1 MQNKKLLILSI
12 ILMLLGAAFSACTGP
27 TGSQGATGPIG
38 PAGPQGVAGPP
49 GQAGVSGP
57 AGPSGPSGPAGPAG
71 KAADITE
78 IFNKADTKLG
88 LWAAQPGTAPRMLEL
103 TDHFNIMWFAG
114 QAGNWDVVMF
124 EAYRVE
130 ETIKANV
137 IVRPARKAA
146 LEAWSKPT
154 VESIQ
159 QAAKDK
165 NLDAFVKA
173 YDTSVAGCNACH
185 LVMGGGPLANMKAY
199 KVTRPTVP
207 LYSNIDLKP

>member
-1 MQNKKLLILSI
+1 MI
-12 ILMLLGAAFSACTGP
+12 
-27 TGSQGATGPIG
+27 
-38 PAGPQGVAGPP
+38 
-49 GQAGVSGP
+49 
-57 AGPSGPSGPAGPAG
+57 
-71 KAADITE
+71 
-78 IFNKADTKLG
+78 
-88 LWAAQPGTAPRMLEL
+88 EL
-103 TDHFNIMWFAG
+103 TDHFNIMWFGA

-137 IVRPARKAA
+137 IVRPARKEA

-173 YDTSVAGCNACH
+173 YDTAVAGCNACH
-185 LVMGGGPLANMKAY
+185 LVQGGGPLANMKGF
-199 KVTRPTVP
+199 KIVRPTVP